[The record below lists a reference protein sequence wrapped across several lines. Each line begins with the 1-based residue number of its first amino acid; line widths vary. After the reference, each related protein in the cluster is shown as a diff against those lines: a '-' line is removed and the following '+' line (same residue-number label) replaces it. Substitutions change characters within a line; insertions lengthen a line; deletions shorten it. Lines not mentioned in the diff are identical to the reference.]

1 MLVWVI
7 RTFSKGVSLILKRVS
22 KIEYP
27 YIDFCE
33 KVKAVQDHEKLLRAR
48 IKARETPLTLVA
60 ALKKGEGIDLPC
72 PQVLTST
79 DAEIIIY
86 D

>member
-1 MLVWVI
+1 M
-7 RTFSKGVSLILKRVS
+7 
-22 KIEYP
+22 
-27 YIDFCE
+27 
-33 KVKAVQDHEKLLRAR
+33 QDHEKLLRAR